1 MRTVASA
8 RVQLGAAFGGTFT
21 TSQPPPEWVLRA
33 FGLQGNQAAP
43 YITERTALQLPPVY
57 AAVTLIADM
66 VAKCTPSVK
75 QRTGDE
81 VQDEPS
87 HPVALLLRDPN
98 DMGIGRTGLMK
109 TSQTHYNIAGQCF
122 QQIERDASGRA
133 IRLWP
138 LPETTQPL
146 VPIDTQRGIVGY
158 RTSIGGQSVD
168 LNPDDVIHVRG
179 LSLDGWNAESPIRL
193 CVRALQSGSQMEKYG
208 LDFFLNESRSGG
220 FLQHPGR
227 LTEDAKKNIRKSI
240 KSQGRETEGALPSG
254 VAELGNRHHDI
265 KVLEEG
271 MKWVPTTIAPEEAQ
285 FLGSRE
291 FINSEVA
298 RIWRIPLVLLQSIQ
312 GSSVWGTGI
321 DALMNEFVNQT
332 ILPIIEWWQDEMT
345 RKLFTYEERE
355 AGYFIQ
361 FDVSGLRRGDPE
373 ARARTFD
380 IRIKNDSLTINEA
393 RRLDGLNPLPGGDE
407 SYTEKQ
413 ARLKPAPVAPTD
425 TPRGSADE

>member
-1 MRTVASA
+1 MRSVASV
-8 RVQLGAAFGGTFT
+8 RVRLGAAFGGTFNT
-21 TSQPPPEWVLRA
+21 GQTPPEWVLRA
-33 FGLQGNQAAP
+33 FGLQGPTSAP
-43 YITERTALQLPPVY
+43 YITERNALQLPPVY

-66 VAKCTPSVK
+66 VAKCKPSVK

-81 VQDEPS
+81 VQDEPT

-98 DMGIGRTGLMK
+98 AQGIGMPGLMK
-109 TSQTHYNIAGQCF
+109 TSQLHYNIAGQAF

-133 IRLWP
+133 LQLWP

-158 RTSIGGQSVD
+158 RTMIGGTSVD
-168 LNPDDVIHVRG
+168 LPPQDVIHVRG
-179 LSLDGWNAESPIRL
+179 LSLDGWNAESPIKL

-227 LTEDAKKNIRKSI
+227 LTEDAKSNIRKSI
-240 KSQGRETEGALPSG
+240 KSQGRGEGALPGG
-254 VAELGNRHHDI
+254 VAEIGNRHHDI

-332 ILPIIEWWQDEMT
+332 ILPIIAWWEDELT

-355 AGYFIQ
+355 AGYFVH
-361 FDVSGLRRGDPE
+361 FDVSGLRRGDPKE
-373 ARARTFD
+373 RAEMFD
-380 IRIKNDSLTINEA
+380 LRIKNDSLTVNEA
-393 RRLDGLNPLPGGDE
+393 RRMDGLNPLPGGDE
-407 SYTEKQ
+407 LHSEKQ